1 MLTPTSR
8 YFGCSVLSGSCPQR
22 FAAPSDNPN
31 NHPNNLPNKGMLR
44 CHEAVRTVQGREATK
59 VDATTGS
66 TFGELLRSYRHSAN
80 LTQEELAGR
89 TGLTPQAIG
98 LLERGERRRPHKY
111 TVVQLAKALGLTG
124 QDLARFEAAAR
135 RSSIHRVAAEPS
147 HDALPTP
154 ATSLVGRDHE
164 ATSAA
169 RLLLREEVRLL
180 TLTGPGGV
188 GKTRL
193 AVEVAGRSGKAFADG
208 CAFVPLAPLRDVT
221 LFPTVLTETLGIKE
235 VAGETPQ
242 ETLMQHLRDRQMLLV
257 LDNFEHLPAAALVV
271 AALVGACPQLTVLVT
286 SRAPLHVGGERQFP
300 VPPLPLPEAEDLASG
315 DVVEHYS
322 PAVELFRQRAQ
333 AVITAFELTATNA
346 ITVARI
352 CQKLDGLPLAIELA
366 AARVKLFPPK
376 ALLDRLDRRLQL
388 LRGGARDL
396 PERQQTLRD
405 TVTWSYDLLGAGEQ
419 ALFRRLAVFA
429 GGCSLEAVE
438 DVCGSKEEDKQVESS
453 VMEILASLVDN
464 SLLVSRSESTTRQEE
479 DEQARFTMLETIR
492 EYALERLRSS
502 GEVEEVQRKHAQY
515 YVAMAE
521 AAQPEVSKQWDE
533 AEWWSKF
540 TRLER
545 EHDNLRAALGWAVE
559 NRELETAARLAI
571 ALWWIWIERGYLSD
585 GRRWMEA
592 ILAVDGAEGPSQG
605 TPHALSARTKAYL
618 LQITGILAM
627 AQGDHDYAM
636 ALHEEGMR
644 VYRELGHKK
653 GVSASLRELGF
664 VAYEQGDYERA
675 VRLHGQSLALARRF
689 GTTFGVAWSLRAL
702 GDAVRG
708 QGDLRR
714 ARSLLEESLA
724 LSRSKEYAWGIARTL
739 ASLGNVACE
748 AGEYTRASRL
758 YEESLELG
766 WRRMGLNHTI
776 LVCLEGLARV
786 AVAQG
791 RMERAARLF
800 GTAAALREDRGW
812 PLPPVKRAE
821 HDRTVAAAHGGTR
834 G

>member
-1 MLTPTSR
+1 MLSPSSR
-8 YFGCSVLSGSCPQR
+8 FFGCSVLSGSCPLR

-31 NHPNNLPNKGMLR
+31 NHTNNLPNKGVLR
-44 CHEAVRTVQGREATK
+44 CHEAVRTVQGRETTK
-59 VDATTGS
+59 MDASTRS
-66 TFGELLRSYRHSAN
+66 TFGELLLSHRNSAN
-80 LTQEELAGR
+80 LTQEDLAGR

-111 TVVQLAKALGLTG
+111 TVEKLAEALGLTG
-124 QDLARFEAAAR
+124 QDLARFEVAAR
-135 RSSIHRVAAEPS
+135 RSSIHRVAAEPANR
-147 HDALPTP
+147 HLPAP
-154 ATSLVGRDHE
+154 ATPLVGRDHE
-164 ATSAA
+164 ATSVA

-208 CAFVPLAPLRDVT
+208 FAFVPLASLRDVT

-235 VAGETPQ
+235 VAGEAPQ
-242 ETLMQHLRDRQMLLV
+242 ETLEKHLRDRQMLLV
-257 LDNFEHLPAAALVV
+257 LDNFEHLPTAAPVV

-286 SRAPLHVGGERQFP
+286 SRAPLRLGGEHQFP
-300 VPPLPLPEAEDLASG
+300 VPPLPLPEAEVLASG
-315 DVVEHYS
+315 DVMENYS

-333 AVITAFELTATNA
+333 AVTPAFELTATNA

-366 AARVKLFPPK
+366 AARGKLFPPK

-396 PERQQTLRD
+396 PERQQTLSD

-438 DVCGSKEEDKQVESS
+438 DVCGSEEHKRLESS
-453 VMEILASLVDN
+453 VLEILASLVDN
-464 SLLVSRSESTTRQEE
+464 SLLVSRSESSMRQEE
-479 DEQARFTMLETIR
+479 DQPRFTMLETIR
-492 EYALERLRSS
+492 EYALERLESS
-502 GEVEEVQRKHAQY
+502 GEAEEVQRKHAQY
-515 YVAMAE
+515 YVVMAE
-521 AAQPEVSKQWDE
+521 AAQPDASKRWDE

-545 EHDNLRAALGWAVE
+545 EHHNLRAALGWAVE
-559 NRELETAARLAI
+559 NRELATAARLAI

-592 ILAVDGAEGPSQG
+592 ILAVDGAEGPNRE
-605 TPHALSARTKAYL
+605 TPHALPARTKAYL
-618 LQITGILAM
+618 LQVAGILAM

-636 ALHEEGMR
+636 ALHEEGLR
-644 VYRELGHKK
+644 VYRELDHKK

-675 VRLHGQSLALARRF
+675 VLLHEQSLALARKF
-689 GTTFGVAWSLRAL
+689 ATTFSIAWSLRAL
-702 GDAVRG
+702 GDAVRE
-708 QGDLRR
+708 QGNLSR
-714 ARSLLEESLA
+714 ARALLKESLA
-724 LSRSKEYAWGIARTL
+724 LSRSEEHAWGIARTL

-748 AGEYTRASRL
+748 AGEYARALRL

-766 WRRMGLNHTI
+766 RRIGLKHTI
-776 LVCLEGLARV
+776 LLCLEGLARV

-791 RMERAARLF
+791 RMERAAQLC
-800 GTAAALREDRGW
+800 GTTAALREDMGW
-812 PLPPVKRAE
+812 PLPPARYAE
-821 HDRTVAAAHGGTR
+821 LERTVT
-834 G
+834 